1 MKAIFKKEFMTYM
14 HSMTGWLFM
23 AVMIC
28 LFSMYASVYNMSY
41 GSPYVAYALDSILI
55 LFFITV
61 PILSMRIMAEE
72 RRQKTDQ
79 LLLTSPVGVGRIVLG
94 KYLAMTAVFAIP
106 AVLFCIFPPFLSRYG
121 EVPMAESYVAL
132 LAFVMYGLTA
142 IAVGMFISSL
152 TENQVIAAVI
162 SFLVLFATYMM
173 QGIESL
179 ISSTGNIVT
188 RFLNAFDFYSH
199 YSNMISSVSDITGTS
214 RLTTVL
220 DITSIIYFLT
230 ITALMLFLTAQTVQ
244 KRRYTVSVKKLSADN
259 LKMGAYSSITVAI
272 AIALTIITNV
282 IARKLPANYTSIDV
296 SSNKLYEVTEQTEQ
310 IIGALNEK
318 VNLYVLSSEDNADG
332 VLKQTLSRYAELS
345 SNINVSYIDPLLN
358 PQFASSYT
366 SDATLTQNSV
376 IVETDKRSKVI
387 PYIDMY
393 ETELDY
399 STYQQSVTG
408 YDGEGQLTSAISY
421 CISDDMPKLYFIA
434 GHNEYTLDAGF
445 TAAIEKENIDYETIS
460 LLEYDKVPD
469 DAACIIINAPETD
482 FSGDD
487 ADKVVEYINNGG
499 KAIIMAEYVA
509 NAQPNF
515 KRILSELGL
524 ALDEGCIADNNTGNY
539 YQAPIFL
546 LPNIEYADETSGLD
560 GEYSYIMAPYAQA
573 IDVPEAAAEDITYTT
588 LLSTSENSV
597 LKTADKE
604 ITTFERE
611 EGELEGP
618 FCIGV
623 KAEKALDDKT
633 AVVYVFAS
641 AQMFTDQYDSYVAG
655 NNKQLFSNIM
665 STVADHDVSVSIPVK
680 SYEMNWLTVDAFD
693 SYVFKAFGMIIV
705 PIALI
710 AAGLVIWLKRRKL

>member
-1 MKAIFKKEFMTYM
+1 MKAIFKKEFMAYM

-23 AVMIC
+23 AVTIC
-28 LFSMYASVYNMSY
+28 LFSMYASVYNMAY

-79 LLLTSPVGVGRIVLG
+79 LLLTSPVSVGKIVIG
-94 KYLAMTAVFAIP
+94 KYLAMAAVFAIP
-106 AVLFCIFPPFLSRYG
+106 TALFCIFPLFLGRYG

-132 LAFVMYGLTA
+132 LAFALYGFTA

-162 SFLVLFATYMM
+162 SFLVLFVTYMM
-173 QGIESL
+173 QGIETL
-179 ISSTGNIVT
+179 ISVTGNTVT
-188 RFLNAFDFYSH
+188 DILGAFDFYSH
-199 YSNMISSVSDITGTS
+199 YSSMISSVSDITGTS
-214 RLTTVL
+214 RLTTVF
-220 DITSIIYFLT
+220 DITSIIYFVS
-230 ITALMLFLTAQTVQ
+230 ITLLMLFLTAQTVQ
-244 KRRYTVSVKKLSADN
+244 KRRYTVSIKKLSADN
-259 LKMGAYSSITVAI
+259 FKMGAYSSITVVI
-272 AIALTIITNV
+272 AIALTIIINV
-282 IARKLPANYTSIDV
+282 IVQKLPSSYTSIDV
-296 SSNKLYEVTEQTEQ
+296 SADRLYELTDQTEH
-310 IIGALNEK
+310 IISALGEN
-318 VNLYVLSSEDNADG
+318 VNIYVLSSEENADG
-332 VLKQTLSRYAELS
+332 VLKQTLDRYAELS
-345 SNINVSYIDPLLN
+345 DKIEVSYIDPLLN
-358 PQFASSYT
+358 PQFASNYT
-366 SDATLTQNSV
+366 SDTTLTQNSV

-393 ETELDY
+393 EMEMDY
-399 STYQQSVTG
+399 STYQQRVTG

-421 CISDDMPKLYFIA
+421 CTSDDMPKLYFIA
-434 GHNEYTLDAGF
+434 GHNEYTLDSGF
-445 TAAIEKENIDYETIS
+445 ITAIEKENIDYETIS
-460 LLEYDKVPD
+460 LMEYDKIPE
-469 DAACIIINAPETD
+469 DAACIVIDAPETD

-487 ADKVVEYINNGG
+487 ADKVIEYINGGG
-499 KAIIMAEYVA
+499 KAVIMTEYVA
-509 NAQPNF
+509 DAQPNF
-515 KRILSELGL
+515 RRILSELGL
-524 ALDEGCIADNNTGNY
+524 SVNDGCVADNNTGNY

-546 LPNIEYADETSGLD
+546 LPNIEYADVTSGLD
-560 GEYSYIMAPYAQA
+560 GEYSYIMAPYSQA
-573 IDVPEAAAEDITYTT
+573 IDVPEEEAEGITYTT

-611 EGELEGP
+611 EGEPEGP

-623 KAEKALDDKT
+623 KAEKTLDDKT
-633 AVVYVFAS
+633 AEVYVFAS